1 MRQMSTAEEGA
12 IMTLKQTLNILK
24 YIAASPHADYGGFD
38 EQTIRVARAAI
49 YQIKKL
55 QKKVTK

>member
-1 MRQMSTAEEGA
+1 
-12 IMTLKQTLNILK
+12 MTLKQTLNILK

-55 QKKVTK
+55 QKKVAR